1 MATFLQIKFDR
12 FGVLEDLNESIQYG
26 TKAVRMT
33 PDDHPNKSS
42 RLNTLGTSL
51 QSRFRLLGEVVDI
64 QDAIKYQSQAVTLIA
79 DSHPDK
85 PGYLNNLGLSWQGR
99 FHKLG
104 EPSSLDHAIDCLSK
118 TVELTPTG
126 HPDKPAW
133 LSNLGFSWQGKYELV
148 GEISALDQALEYQTQ
163 AVDLTPE
170 DHPDKPEYLNKLG
183 HSWRSRFKRFGE
195 LGDIDRAISYHTRAV
210 NLTPNGHPNKP
221 GRLNNLGVSWLGKFE
236 RVGDLEDLGRAID
249 FQTQATELT
258 PGSSSGKADWL
269 CNLGRLW
276 LSRFERLGELEDL
289 NRAIEYQSEAVYS
302 TLDGHPE
309 KPRRL
314 DLLGHSWNIRFER
327 FGELEAIEN
336 SVKFRSQAVEL
347 TADSHPHKPR
357 YMNNLGN
364 LCLHQFQLLGELT
377 YLHRALD
384 YQSRAVDFTPNTHPN
399 KAGYLSNLGYS
410 WYNRFE
416 QLRELADL
424 ERAIDCQSRA
434 VTLTPN
440 GHPDKPGRLSNLG
453 NAHQIRFEQLEELVD
468 LDRAIDCQSQ
478 AVTLSPDGHP
488 QKSIFLNNLGN
499 SLQSRFRKLDEPEDI
514 NLAIEYQSQAVAL
527 TPDGHPDKPGYLMNI
542 GTLWRTR
549 FERFEELS
557 DLGHAIE
564 FQSKGVALTSDF
576 HPEKPVLLNSLGISL
591 LRRAQYMGDVS
602 SLEEALAVFR
612 TAATATAFKPSVQM
626 QCARNWAHASVS
638 LGHSPLAAYQA
649 AFALLPRLV
658 WIGQTIQ
665 HRHET
670 MIAIRDLASQAAA
683 WAISVGHYDLA
694 LEWLEQGRSVVWGQI
709 LQLRNPFN
717 DLSRVDSGLAQKL
730 RDIASRLDSVGSSS
744 ALQISREGVLSDA
757 RSQTE
762 HHNRLALEWEKL
774 LEQARQIPG
783 FESYMQPL
791 KSGEIIQ
798 AAKDG
803 PIVVINTHLTQCN
816 ALIVM
821 PMSQNIMNVPLDGV
835 DQETLDQISTKLHH
849 SIGTS
854 GGARG
859 FTQSKSEGNIRFL
872 AFIWA
877 HVVEPIL
884 RALNYIDNPVL
895 SERPHIT
902 WCTTGAMSFLPL
914 HAAGLYDGLSPNTS
928 DIVVSSYTPTLT
940 ALLFHKSPSSTQSG
954 LLAVGQAA
962 SLGQAPLPKTVDELQ
977 MIARYSSVTP
987 YHELEGTSAA
997 VDATLAAMQAHSW
1010 VHLAC
1015 HAVQY
1020 RSNPSQSA
1028 FYLHD
1033 GVLTLEEIT
1042 RRQFKHKGLAF
1053 LSACQTATGDDGLPD
1068 EATHLAAG
1076 MLIAGYPSIIATMWW
1091 IMDEDAPLIADIV
1104 YSELLKDGKMDHT
1117 RSARA
1122 LHKAVEV
1129 LRERIG
1135 EKNFQRWAP
1144 FIHMGV

>member
-1 MATFLQIKFDR
+1 MAAFLQIRFDR

-26 TKAVRMT
+26 TKAARMT
-33 PDDHPNKSS
+33 PDDHPNKPT
-42 RLNTLGTSL
+42 RLNTLWNSL
-51 QSRFRLLGEVVDI
+51 QSRFHKLGEVADI
-64 QDAIKYQSQAVTLIA
+64 QDAIEYQSQAVALIA
-79 DSHPDK
+79 DGHPEK
-85 PGYLNNLGLSWQGR
+85 PGYLNNLGLSWQSR

-104 EPSSLDHAIDCLSK
+104 ELSSLDHAIEYLSK
-118 TVELTPTG
+118 AVALTPAG
-126 HPDKPAW
+126 DPDKPAW
-133 LSNLGFSWQGKYELV
+133 LSNLGLSWQGKYELV

-170 DHPDKPEYLNKLG
+170 DHPDKSEYLNKLG
-183 HSWRSRFKRFGE
+183 LSWRNRFKRFGE
-195 LGDIDRAISYHTRAV
+195 LGDIGRAINYHTRAV
-210 NLTPNGHPNKP
+210 NLTPDGHPSKP

-236 RVGDLEDLGRAID
+236 HVGDLADLGRAID
-249 FQTQATELT
+249 FQTQAVELT
-258 PGSSSGKADWL
+258 PESSSGEADL
-269 CNLGRLW
+269 LGNLGGSW

-289 NRAIEYQSEAVYS
+289 NRAIEYQSRAVYS

-314 DLLGHSWNIRFER
+314 DLLGGSWNSRFER

-347 TADSHPHKPR
+347 TPDGHPHKPR

-364 LCLHQFQLLGELT
+364 LCHCQFKLLGELT

-384 YQSRAVDFTPNTHPN
+384 YQSRVVDLTPDTHPN
-399 KAGYLSNLGYS
+399 KPGYLSNLGNS
-410 WYNRFE
+410 WHSRFE
-416 QLRELADL
+416 RLGELADL
-424 ERAIDCQSRA
+424 EHAIDCQSRA
-434 VTLTPN
+434 VALTPN

-453 NAHQIRFEQLEELVD
+453 NAHQSRFERLGELAD

-478 AVTLSPDGHP
+478 AVALSPDSHP
-488 QKSIFLNNLGN
+488 RKSIFLNNLGN
-499 SLQSRFRKLDEPEDI
+499 SLQSRFRRLDELEDI
-514 NLAIEYQSQAVAL
+514 KLAIEYQSQAVAL
-527 TPDGHPDKPGYLMNI
+527 TPDGHPDKPGYLINV
-542 GTLWRTR
+542 GALWRTR

-557 DLGHAIE
+557 DLEYAIE
-564 FQSKGVALTSDF
+564 CQSKAVALTSDH
-576 HPEKPVLLNSLGISL
+576 HPEKLVLLNSLGISL
-591 LRRAQYMGDVS
+591 LRRAQHMGDVS
-602 SLEEALAVFR
+602 NLEEALMVFR
-612 TAATATAFKPSVQM
+612 TAATATAFKPSIQM
-626 QCARNWAHASVS
+626 QCARNWARASIS
-638 LGHSPLAAYQA
+638 LGRSPLAAYQA
-649 AFALLPRLV
+649 AFSLLPRLV

-670 MIAIRDLASQAAA
+670 MTAIRDLASQAAA
-683 WAISVGHYDLA
+683 WAISVNLYDLA
-694 LEWLEQGRSVVWGQI
+694 LEWLEQGRSVVWGQT

-717 DLSRVDSGLAQKL
+717 DLFLVDSRLAQKL
-730 RDIASRLDSVGSSS
+730 RDIASRLDSAGSTL
-744 ALQISREGVLSDA
+744 ALQVSGEDVLRDV
-757 RSQTE
+757 RLQTE

-783 FESYMQPL
+783 FESYMRPL
-791 KSGEIIQ
+791 KSKEIKQ

-803 PIVVINTHLTQCN
+803 PVVVINTHLTQCN
-816 ALIVM
+816 AIIVM

-835 DQETLDQISTKLHH
+835 EQEKLDQISTKMHH
-849 SIGTS
+849 SIGIY

-859 FTQSKSEGNIRFL
+859 FTQSKSEGNIRL
-872 AFIWA
+872 LMFIWS

-914 HAAGLYDGLSPNTS
+914 HAAGLYDGHSLNTF
-928 DIVVSSYTPTLT
+928 DIVVSSYTPTLR

-954 LLAVGQAA
+954 LLAVGQAT
-962 SLGQAPLPKTVDELQ
+962 SLGQAPLPKTVDELKT
-977 MIARYSSVTP
+977 IGRYSSTIL
-987 YHELEGTSAA
+987 YHELEGASAT
-997 VDATLAAMQAHSW
+997 VDATLAAMQTHSW

-1015 HAVQY
+1015 HAVQD
-1020 RSNPSQSA
+1020 RSNPSKSA

-1033 GVLTLEEIT
+1033 GLLTLEEIT

-1053 LSACQTATGDDGLPD
+1053 LSACQTATGDDSLPD
-1068 EATHLAAG
+1068 EAAHLAAG

-1091 IMDEDAPLIADIV
+1091 IMDEDAPFIADIV

-1117 RSARA
+1117 QSARA
-1122 LHKAVEV
+1122 LHKAVKV
-1129 LRERIG
+1129 LRERVG